1 MAIALA
7 SISRWAKTMD
17 KLVDRNVQTDLTALV
32 ETVRGLA
39 SANGLSSERALAEK
53 LNVKRHQLRRALQLL
68 RDSGEIAPAQAKR
81 KGFAA
86 RNGESLVKDTN
97 PLEVIEM
104 RIAIEPFLARLA
116 ALRASPLDI
125 ARIERAATTLAGI
138 DSGAADLRFH
148 KAIATASGNH
158 LAETF
163 YGMLRQVASD
173 ARMRLG
179 KNQPACPKRIQ
190 ERDAEHRAI
199 AAAIASRDSD
209 NAERAMRL
217 HLAAVQ
223 KRIIEHLHPLI
234 AAG

>member
-1 MAIALA
+1 
-7 SISRWAKTMD
+7 MD
-17 KLVDRNVQTDLTALV
+17 KLVDRNAQTDLTALV

-68 RDSGEIAPAQAKR
+68 RDSGEIAPAQAR
-81 KGFAA
+81 RRGFAA

-104 RIAIEPFLARLA
+104 RVAIEPFLARLA

-148 KAIATASGNH
+148 KAIAAASGNH
-158 LAETF
+158 LAEAF
-163 YGMLRQVASD
+163 YGLLRQVASD

-179 KNQPACPKRIQ
+179 KNQPSCPKRIQ

-199 AAAIASRDSD
+199 ATAIAARDAD

>member
-1 MAIALA
+1 
-7 SISRWAKTMD
+7 MD
-17 KLVDRNVQTDLTALV
+17 KLVDGNLQTDLNSLIEA
-32 ETVRGLA
+32 VRGLA
-39 SANGLSSERALAEK
+39 SANGLSSERTLADK
-53 LNVKRHQLRRALQLL
+53 LNVKRHQLRRALQVL
-68 RDSGEIAPAQAKR
+68 RDSGEIAPAKTKR

-86 RNGESLVKDTN
+86 RNGENLVKDTN

-125 ARIERAATTLAGI
+125 ARIERAATTLAGT
-138 DSGAADLRFH
+138 DSGVADLRFH

-158 LAETF
+158 LAEAF
-163 YGMLRQVASD
+163 YAMLRQVASD

-179 KNQPACPKRIQ
+179 KNQPSCPKRIQ
-190 ERDAEHRAI
+190 QRDSEHRAI
-199 AAAIASRDSD
+199 ASAITARDAD

-223 KRIIEHLHPLI
+223 KRIIEHLHPLT
-234 AAG
+234 AVG

>member
-1 MAIALA
+1 
-7 SISRWAKTMD
+7 
-17 KLVDRNVQTDLTALV
+17 
-32 ETVRGLA
+32 
-39 SANGLSSERALAEK
+39 
-53 LNVKRHQLRRALQLL
+53 
-68 RDSGEIAPAQAKR
+68 
-81 KGFAA
+81 
-86 RNGESLVKDTN
+86 
-97 PLEVIEM
+97 VIEM

-116 ALRASPLDI
+116 ALRASPFEI

-158 LAETF
+158 LAGTF
-163 YGMLRQVASD
+163 YGMLRQIESD

-179 KNQPACPKRIQ
+179 KSQPSCPKRTQ

-199 AAAIASRDSD
+199 AAAIASRDAD
-209 NAERAMRL
+209 IAERAMRV

-223 KRIIEHLHPLI
+223 KRIIEHLHPMI